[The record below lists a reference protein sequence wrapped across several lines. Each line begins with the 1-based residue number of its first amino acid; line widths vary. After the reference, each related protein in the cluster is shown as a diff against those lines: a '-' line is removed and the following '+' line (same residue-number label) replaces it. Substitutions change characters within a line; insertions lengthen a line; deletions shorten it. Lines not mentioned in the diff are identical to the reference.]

1 MALYMKYGEIDGK
14 VETEGYKK
22 WIEINSFQWGVARNM
37 SSAMASSEDREASH
51 VSVSEITIT
60 KEMDVSSRM
69 LLEDAL
75 GGKLSTDVTISV
87 CTTGQGKLIE
97 FLCYKLTNTG
107 LSAYTVQSGGDR
119 PTEQLTLNFTAVAIT
134 YTSLNSNLQGQPATT
149 TYDLAKMK
157 LNP

>member
-1 MALYMKYGEIDGK
+1 MALYMKYGDIDGK
-14 VETEGYKK
+14 VETDGYKK

-37 SSAMASSEDREASH
+37 ASAIASSEDREASH
-51 VSVSEITIT
+51 VNVSEITIS

-75 GGKLSTDVTISV
+75 GGKLNTDVTIAV

-107 LSAYTVQSGGDR
+107 LSAYAVQSAGDR
-119 PTEQLTLNFTAVAIT
+119 PSEQLTLNFTEVAIT
-134 YTSLNSNLQGQPATT
+134 YTSLNSNLNGNPATT
-149 TYDLAKMK
+149 TYNLAKMK
-157 LNP
+157 LNG